1 MIAMYRFFIL
11 FVAAFT
17 MIGCASPSEKNPLTS
32 QNETPHDFM
41 FMQRAYPT
49 GEIKTDAYSNAIRW
63 KKDQQQR
70 SNTAVLWEFAGPTNV
85 GGRITDIE
93 IPIDQTQTYY
103 VGTASGGVFKTTDG
117 GSNWLPIFDDQ
128 EMLSIGDI
136 EISENNT
143 ETIWVG
149 TGEVNAGGGSLAYD
163 GNGMFKSING
173 GTTWEAKGLPN
184 VGSISKIAIDPNEDN
199 TIFVS
204 AMGPLFRND
213 TNRGVYKSVDGGD
226 TWEQKLFVSDI
237 TGVID
242 MAIHPTNGNI
252 IYAASWERIRRPE
265 YRQYGGET
273 SRLYRSLDGGDTW
286 TELTNGLP
294 SLPSEKGRI
303 SVDISKS
310 NPDVL
315 YSRYADAN
323 GGIQGVYKTVD
334 GGNVWTEVNSAS
346 LSNVGFHWWFR
357 GIVVDPSDENVIYNV
372 DFNVQKSIDGG
383 NTWGEAFINAHVDQ
397 HALAFNRLV
406 PGAVLLGN
414 DGGLY
419 YSDDDGDSYVKDVT
433 LPITQFYRVHVDA
446 QNNAKIYGG
455 AQDNNTIRTTTGS
468 IDDWTAING
477 GDGFQPLVD
486 PTNTDVIYALSQ
498 NGNLRKSIN
507 NGVSFS
513 GATNGISNSDRNNW
527 DTPVVMDPQDS
538 QILYYGTNRLYKTTN
553 AAGNWTAIS
562 PDLTNG
568 SGGGN
573 LSFGT
578 IISINVSP
586 IDTSTIYVGTD
597 DGNVWI
603 TDDGGANWT
612 NISASLPNRW
622 VTKVL
627 ASRSDLNTVYVTFS
641 GYRYGEDNGHV
652 YKSDDSGLNWTD
664 ISSGLPDIPVNDIL
678 EDSYGN
684 LFLGTDIGVLA
695 SPDQGVNW
703 NVLGENLPS
712 VVVTDMHIHEASEY
726 LYIGTYGRSM
736 YKLDIAQDILAVSNI
751 SFSET
756 ISIYPNPASDYI
768 NVSASEVLEN
778 ISVGIYDAMGREVFR
793 RDLSMLNRGER
804 LSTQGFSK
812 GMYFVRISNGRSQT
826 TKKLLLK

>member
-1 MIAMYRFFIL
+1 MYRLLLLSVLVFAVF
-11 FVAAFT
+11 
-17 MIGCASPSEKNPLTS
+17 GCASPSEKNPLTT
-32 QNETPHDFM
+32 QDETPHDFM

-49 GEIKTDAYSNAIRW
+49 GEIKSDAYSNAIGW
-63 KKDQQQR
+63 KKEQQQR
-70 SNTAVLWEFAGPTNV
+70 SNAAVLWEFAGPTNV

-93 IPIDQTQTYY
+93 IPNDQAETYY

-128 EMLSIGDI
+128 EILSIGDI

-163 GNGMFKSING
+163 GNGVFKSTNAGI
-173 GTTWEAKGLPN
+173 TWQSKGLPN
-184 VGSISKIAIDPNEDN
+184 VGSISKIVIDPDN
-199 TIFVS
+199 DDAVFVS
-204 AMGPLFRND
+204 AMGPVFRND

-226 TWEQKLFVSDI
+226 TWEQKLFVSDS
-237 TGVID
+237 TGIID
-242 MAIHPTNGNI
+242 MAIHPTNGDI
-252 IYAASWERIRRPE
+252 IYAASWERIRRPQ
-265 YRQYGGET
+265 YRHYGGET

-286 TELTNGLP
+286 IEMTNGLP

-303 SVDISKS
+303 SIAISES
-310 NPDVL
+310 NPEVL
-315 YSRYADAN
+315 YSRYADATGN
-323 GGIQGVYKTVD
+323 IQGVYKTVD
-334 GGNVWTEVNSAS
+334 GGDVWTEVNGSG
-346 LSNVGFHWWFR
+346 LQNVGFHWWFR
-357 GIVVDPSDENVIYNV
+357 GVVIDPDDENIIYNV
-372 DFNVQKSIDGG
+372 DFNVQKSTDGG
-383 NTWGEAFINAHVDQ
+383 ANWSPSFPGAHVDQ
-397 HALAFNRLV
+397 HALAFNRMV
-406 PGAVLLGN
+406 PGAVILGN
-414 DGGLY
+414 DGGVY
-419 YSDDDGDSYVKDVT
+419 YSADDGASYLKDVS

-446 QNNAKIYGG
+446 QNDAKVYGG

-468 IDDWTAING
+468 VDDWTAIYG
-477 GDGFQPLVD
+477 GDGFQSLVD
-486 PTNTDVIYALSQ
+486 PTNTAVIYALSQ
-498 NGNLRKSIN
+498 RGNLGKSIN
-507 NGVSFS
+507 NGANFS
-513 GATNGISNSDRNNW
+513 GATNGISGSDRKNW
-527 DTPVVMDPQDS
+527 DTPIVMDPFDS
-538 QILYYGTNRLYKTTN
+538 QILYYGANRLYKTTN

-573 LSFGT
+573 LTFGT
-578 IISINVSP
+578 IISISVSP

-603 TDDGGANWT
+603 TNNGGGNWT
-612 NISASLPNRW
+612 NVSASLPNRW

-652 YKSDDSGLNWTD
+652 YKSDDNGSNWTD

-678 EDSYGN
+678 EDVYGN

-695 SPDQGVNW
+695 SPDQGANW
-703 NVLGENLPS
+703 SVLGENLPS

-736 YKLDIAQDILAVSNI
+736 YKLDLSEDILSVAHR

-756 ISIYPNPASDYI
+756 IAIYPNPATDYVTI
-768 NVSASEVLEN
+768 SASESFEN
-778 ISVGIYDAMGREVFR
+778 ISVGIYDAMGREISR
-793 RDLSMLNRGER
+793 RDFSSSNTDEQI
-804 LSTQGFSK
+804 STQGFSK
-812 GMYFVRISNGRSQT
+812 GMYFVKISNGHSQT
-826 TKKLLLK
+826 TRKLVLK